1 MVQGVETCTMHAY
14 VLRNSHER
22 IYLYSYMGY
31 PNSFYMLLGV
41 LVFSYINAERKRV
54 NLRSD
59 GNNFEYVKVIYI
71 SLFKGF
77 KY

>member
-1 MVQGVETCTMHAY
+1 MHAY

-31 PNSFYMLLGV
+31 SNSFYMLLGV

-54 NLRSD
+54 DLRSIFLNMLKLFT
-59 GNNFEYVKVIYI
+59 GHYLKALNIY
-71 SLFKGF
+71 
-77 KY
+77 